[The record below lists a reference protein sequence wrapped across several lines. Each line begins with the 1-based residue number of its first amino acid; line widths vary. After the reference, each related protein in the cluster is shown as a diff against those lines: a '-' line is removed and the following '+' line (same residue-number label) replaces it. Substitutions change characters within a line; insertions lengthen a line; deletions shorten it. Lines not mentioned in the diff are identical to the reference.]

1 MFAKNEITQKD
12 TIAMILNINVTNEP
26 FLSNLPICERLF
38 ASSLWSESEMNF
50 IYLVR
55 GCFAGLA
62 SPMIHNGSSFV
73 NGLISDKLTD
83 TALGES
89 LSFFFEVVD

>member
-1 MFAKNEITQKD
+1 
-12 TIAMILNINVTNEP
+12 
-26 FLSNLPICERLF
+26 
-38 ASSLWSESEMNF
+38 MNF

-62 SPMIHNGSSFV
+62 SPMVHKGSSFV
-73 NGLISDKLTD
+73 SGLISDKLTD

-89 LSFFFEVVD
+89 VSFFFEVADYKQHT